1 MKKEIKQLLY
11 LKQDS
16 INPYLQRNGV
26 RFSVMVG
33 KDKRKVNHVSFFS
46 KGAKCFTNMQLSF
59 I

>member
-16 INPYLQRNGV
+16 INPYLQRNGI
-26 RFSVMVG
+26 RFSIMMD
-33 KDKRKVNHVSFFS
+33 KDNRKVNHVSFFS
-46 KGAKCFTNMQLSF
+46 KGAKCLTNMLLSF